1 MAPHPG
7 GRQGTEDPGLPGRCA
22 PPGPRGQDVHGRMA
36 WPLDQGGLGDGVR
49 GPGGDGSSHEMNTL
63 AAVPPKD
70 LKEVASSL
78 VRLGAT
84 SYGGPAIMGI
94 MQAELQEKRK
104 WVTKE
109 RFLEGLS
116 VANMVPGATAT
127 QLGIFLGY
135 ARGGWWGGLIGG
147 LCFVLPAFLVMLGL
161 TVAYASFGIT
171 PIARS
176 ALYGLGPVVIGLFA
190 IAIYRLG
197 KSAMSTTPEI
207 GVAVLAAA
215 AAAATPVGIV
225 AILILA
231 GLAGLVLF
239 FHSGCAFHSRQPR
252 GVILCAAA
260 FVAVLVA
267 AWWLNGPAARALV
280 ARGVPDPR
288 SLVNIGAYFLK
299 VGAFT
304 IGGGLTMIA
313 FIQDQVVGQ
322 FGWLTPREFV
332 DGLALGQ
339 LTPGPVLMIAAYVGY
354 KVAGVAGAAVAATAA
369 FLPSFV
375 IMLVILPVL
384 DRVRKLAWMRAVMKG
399 MAPAVIGVLAVSLVR
414 LAPAALP
421 DPFAV
426 AILAATLL
434 ALTMT
439 KLGVFKLMIAGA
451 ALGILRS
458 RLPAI
463 SGFKTAGRL
472 LAEWISA

>member
-7 GRQGTEDPGLPGRCA
+7 GRQGSEDPGLPGRCA
-22 PPGPRGQDVHGRMA
+22 PPGPRGQDIHGRLA
-36 WPLDQGGLGDGVR
+36 WPLDQGGLSDGVR
-49 GPGGDGSSHEMNTL
+49 GPGGDRSSHEMNTL
-63 AAVPPKD
+63 VTVPPKD

-147 LCFVLPAFLVMLGL
+147 LCFVLPA
-161 TVAYASFGIT
+161 YASFGVT
-171 PIARS
+171 PVARS

-207 GVAVLAAA
+207 AIAVLAAA
-215 AAAATPVGIV
+215 ASAATPVGIV

-239 FHSGCAFHSRQPR
+239 HSRRPR
-252 GVILCAAA
+252 AMILCAAA

-267 AWWLNGPAARALV
+267 AWWLNGPAAGAVV

-288 SLVNIGAYFLK
+288 SLVDIGAYFLK

-354 KVAGVAGAAVAATAA
+354 KVAGASGAVVAATAA

-375 IMLVILPVL
+375 IMLVILPAL
-384 DRVRKLAWMRAVMKG
+384 DRVRKLVWMRAMMKG

-414 LAPAALP
+414 LVPAALP

-451 ALGILRS
+451 VLGILRS
-458 RLPAI
+458 RVPTIA
-463 SGFKTAGRL
+463 GFKTAGRL
-472 LAEWISA
+472 IAAWISA